1 MEREF
6 ESKRIQE
13 MLKTT
18 LEAHKIETEKIV
30 QDMKR
35 RHAEEIA
42 EMVSDNHALQLRI
55 EDSSKDREFTRALRR
70 DVDDAKRRLIE
81 AQQEALDL
89 RKERDLLKIEKNE
102 LLIKNAKDVEEE

>member
-1 MEREF
+1 
-6 ESKRIQE
+6 

-42 EMVSDNHALQLRI
+42 EMVSDNHAL
-55 EDSSKDREFTRALRR
+55 
-70 DVDDAKRRLIE
+70 
-81 AQQEALDL
+81 
-89 RKERDLLKIEKNE
+89 
-102 LLIKNAKDVEEE
+102 